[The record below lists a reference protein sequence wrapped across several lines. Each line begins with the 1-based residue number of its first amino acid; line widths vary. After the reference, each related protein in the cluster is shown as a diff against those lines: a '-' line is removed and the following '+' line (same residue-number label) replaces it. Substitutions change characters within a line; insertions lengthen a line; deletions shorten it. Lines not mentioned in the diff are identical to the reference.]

1 MKNVLLNSKTWLFQ
15 IKSVIKFGMYDRNLN
30 VEVSKKCNEENYTE
44 NSFCIK
50 KTARE
55 KNDSKV
61 KCNNKSVFKCFS
73 TQGSVFCFVLNFF
86 KIFIMPWS
94 MRYKSFFLGIVVTS
108 ITWSVILYLYFNL
121 LSNSNH
127 YYTSPE
133 KTVRWKLRPRLNAA
147 HQANDEIPYKT
158 VAGKKLSDNLL
169 HRFPP
174 KEINLI
180 NSNEVEDNKQL
191 EQYGISNNDV
201 MKHLFF
207 NDSDLERF
215 GEIRN
220 PIDQKV
226 KDEGYKRHAFNLL
239 ISNRLGYHRHL
250 PDTRNSLCKSQ
261 VYSKDLPKASI
272 VICFYN
278 EAWSTL
284 LRTVYSIFDHTPSY
298 LIHEIILVDDYSDNG
313 ELKNLTTFIKNN
325 SLTKV
330 SVLRTPERA
339 GLIRARMFGARH
351 ATGETLLFLDSH
363 CEVNVGWIEPLL
375 ERIKTNRTTVVCPV
389 IDIINADTFQY
400 SGSPIVRGGFNW
412 GLHFKWDSVP
422 SSLLKMDIDFIKP
435 IKSPTMAGGLF
446 AIDRKYFHNLGEY
459 DEGMD
464 IWGGENLEISF
475 RIWMCGGRLEI
486 VPCSRVGHVFRRR
499 RPYGSPTGE
508 DTMMRNSLRVA
519 HVWMDEYKK
528 YYFQTRPDAMN
539 REYGDISERMK
550 LRKKLNCRNFDWYMK
565 NIYPD
570 LPPPLPKSEK
580 SKLKKWEL
588 SKQNKQ
594 VQASYRRI
602 MPKVKAVY
610 QIQLQNTDL
619 CVESEDYVTTKGS
632 LLILQKCLQIK
643 RQLWYETK
651 KRDLRLAELL
661 CLDAREKYPRL
672 AKCHETGGSQEWK
685 ISNKEWKALETDTQ
699 WTKKVA
705 NSLVLSMINGVIP
718 HATIEVPNMD
728 IATQED

>member
-15 IKSVIKFGMYDRNLN
+15 IKSVIEFGMYDHNLN
-30 VEVSKKCNEENYTE
+30 VEVSKKCNEENYMG

-50 KTARE
+50 KTAGE
-55 KNDSKV
+55 KNDCKV

-73 TQGSVFCFVLNFF
+73 TQGSIFCFVLNFF

-147 HQANDEIPYKT
+147 RQANDEIPYKT
-158 VAGKKLSDNLL
+158 VAGKKLVDNLL

-215 GEIRN
+215 GEIKN

-284 LRTVYSIFDHTPSY
+284 LRTVYSVFDHTPSY
-298 LIHEIILVDDYSDNG
+298 LIHEIILVDDYSDN
-313 ELKNLTTFIKNN
+313 
-325 SLTKV
+325 
-330 SVLRTPERA
+330 
-339 GLIRARMFGARH
+339 
-351 ATGETLLFLDSH
+351 DSH

-539 REYGDISERMK
+539 REYGDISERIK
-550 LRKKLNCRNFDWYMK
+550 LRKKLNCKNFDWYMK

-685 ISNKEWKALETDTQ
+685 LSNKEDILIYNAAAGLCLGVNLPVSGQHITMEMC
-699 WTKKVA
+699 
-705 NSLVLSMINGVIP
+705 NSKQARKWNLIMKDV
-718 HATIEVPNMD
+718 EK
-728 IATQED
+728 

>member
-1 MKNVLLNSKTWLFQ
+1 
-15 IKSVIKFGMYDRNLN
+15 
-30 VEVSKKCNEENYTE
+30 
-44 NSFCIK
+44 
-50 KTARE
+50 
-55 KNDSKV
+55 
-61 KCNNKSVFKCFS
+61 
-73 TQGSVFCFVLNFF
+73 
-86 KIFIMPWS
+86 

-121 LSNSNH
+121 LNNANH
-127 YYTSPE
+127 YYSSPE
-133 KTVRWKLRPRLNAA
+133 KTVRWKLRPRLNNN
-147 HQANDEIPYKT
+147 HHNNYELLNK
-158 VAGKKLSDNLL
+158 VGGEKKLSQNQLYSFSFRDSN
-169 HRFPP
+169 F
-174 KEINLI
+174 IN
-180 NSNEVEDNKQL
+180 NNEVDDDRRLHQFNNNN
-191 EQYGISNNDV
+191 NND
-201 MKHLFF
+201 MMRHMFF

-220 PIDQKV
+220 PTDQKI

-239 ISNRLGYHRHL
+239 ISNRLGYHRQL

-261 VYSKDLPKASI
+261 IYSKDLPKASI
-272 VICFYN
+272 VICFFN

-284 LRTVYSIFDHTPSY
+284 LRTVHSVFDHTPFH
-298 LIHEIILVDDYSDNG
+298 LVHEIILVDDNSDNG
-313 ELKNLTTFIKNN
+313 EVKNLTSFIKGNLPSN
-325 SLTKV
+325 V
-330 SVLRTPERA
+330 RVLRTPERA

-351 ATGETLLFLDSH
+351 ATGEILIFLDSH
-363 CEVNVGWIEPLL
+363 CEVNTGWIEPLL
-375 ERIKTNRTTVVCPV
+375 NRIKSNRTTVVCPV

-422 SSLLKMDIDFIKP
+422 SSLLRVDSDFVKP

-446 AIDRKYFHNLGEY
+446 AIDRKYFHDLGEY
-459 DEGMD
+459 DDGMD

-475 RIWMCGGRLEI
+475 RIWMCGGKLEI
-486 VPCSRVGHVFRRR
+486 IPCSRVGHVFRRR

-528 YYFQTRPDAMN
+528 YFFQIRPDAAN
-539 REYGDISERMK
+539 RDFGDITERIK
-550 LRKKLNCRNFDWYMK
+550 LRKNLNCKSFDWYMK

-570 LPPPLPKSEK
+570 LSPPQPKSEK
-580 SKLKKWEL
+580 SNKLKKWEF
-588 SKQNKQ
+588 SKQDKQ
-594 VQASYRRI
+594 IPASYRRI

-619 CVESEDYVTTKGS
+619 CIESEDYVTTKGS

-685 ISNKEWKALETDTQ
+685 VSNKDDILIYNAAAGLCLG
-699 WTKKVA
+699 V
-705 NSLVLSMINGVIP
+705 NSPVSGQHITMEICSSKQARKWNLIMKDNVR
-718 HATIEVPNMD
+718 
-728 IATQED
+728 